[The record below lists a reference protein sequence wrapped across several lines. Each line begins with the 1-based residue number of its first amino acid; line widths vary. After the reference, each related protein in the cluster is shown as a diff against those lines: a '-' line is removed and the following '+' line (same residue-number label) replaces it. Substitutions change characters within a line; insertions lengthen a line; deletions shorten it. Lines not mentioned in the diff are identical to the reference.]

1 MPFVVDIGEALAVLP
16 RCGSSLTFLLLCFD
30 CFSLVATFLNVGGA
44 FFLVRNLLVDE
55 KHAGQN
61 RVIRANFVYSM
72 EFVVLGFLHFL
83 SFAAGTSIRPYY

>member
-44 FFLVRNLLVDE
+44 FFLVRNLQWT
-55 KHAGQN
+55 KSM
-61 RVIRANFVYSM
+61 RVKIVYTCIRANFVYGPM
-72 EFVVLGFLHFL
+72 
-83 SFAAGTSIRPYY
+83 